1 MKRSQAARYARWSVG
16 AAVLLAVVTASVYV
30 ERGVKARIER
40 KNAPAAAA
48 QNVSRQSNGLS
59 FSKVEGNRKVFT
71 VDASRSTDFK
81 DRDLTELE
89 AVVITIFGAT
99 GERHDVIHTQS
110 CQYAKNGG
118 DVVCNGAVQM
128 DLESAA
134 DAERASKSDAAAP
147 PQIMHVETRQV
158 TFNRASGTA
167 ATNQEVTFVFPNGNG
182 RGTGMNYES
191 ELGTVQLLKDVTL
204 KLQAPVPAK
213 SVTNKKSAGKS
224 ALVLGGAETKQGE
237 DVTVTGSSLTF
248 DRNSRKM
255 EVRGPAAASSKTTQ
269 LAAGLLTLHLDAKFR
284 AQELL
289 ASGELNGAAPQLT
302 SRDAHGTMEV
312 HADLLAA
319 EFAPE
324 GWLTKITADGHV
336 RGLRQ
341 ADARGKSQAE
351 RDDVS
356 AETAAVMMW
365 PRVDQVKELEL
376 HHSVVLTSVSGSDAN
391 SKTLRT
397 EALRMDFS
405 GGKEGDISRP
415 VKAETLAPGRMEWSD
430 SVTNNPSGKTAAAQ
444 NSRAPVTHTVLAA
457 DKLQMLFGTLGKAKQ
472 LAADGHVRTE
482 RTMAG
487 KPAQI
492 ATANSGVAQLVA
504 TGGWSQMDLQGDVK
518 LQDGDRNGQADHAV
532 FRRVEQTAVL
542 TGRALVRDATTET
555 AAPRITFEQASGDTH
570 ADGGVRSTD
579 LPGRSS
585 AVELAP
591 SPIHLTSDTLQ
602 ANSKTGRAL
611 YSGHARMWQ
620 GESVLEADQIELL
633 RDTRVMNADGNIR
646 AVFPQVTATTEAPT
660 ARTPATR
667 PTPPSSAVALTAA
680 SGGTTSS
687 KKQNLWHVTAGSL
700 VYRDADNHAHLEHNV
715 VAQSADQKMRGPV
728 VDLYFTRS
736 NNPSAASPQN
746 GPQQISKAV
755 GTSGVTVEE
764 DGRKAVADR
773 GVYTASDGKFVMTG
787 GNPTLYDGSAGNTT
801 GRQLTFFLAD
811 DTIIVDSENGSRVL
825 TKHRVEK

>member
-1 MKRSQAARYARWSVG
+1 
-16 AAVLLAVVTASVYV
+16 
-30 ERGVKARIER
+30 
-40 KNAPAAAA
+40 
-48 QNVSRQSNGLS
+48 
-59 FSKVEGNRKVFT
+59 
-71 VDASRSTDFK
+71 
-81 DRDLTELE
+81 
-89 AVVITIFGAT
+89 
-99 GERHDVIHTQS
+99 
-110 CQYAKNGG
+110 
-118 DVVCNGAVQM
+118 
-128 DLESAA
+128 
-134 DAERASKSDAAAP
+134 
-147 PQIMHVETRQV
+147 
-158 TFNRASGTA
+158 
-167 ATNQEVTFVFPNGNG
+167 
-182 RGTGMNYES
+182 
-191 ELGTVQLLKDVTL
+191 
-204 KLQAPVPAK
+204 
-213 SVTNKKSAGKS
+213 
-224 ALVLGGAETKQGE
+224 
-237 DVTVTGSSLTF
+237 
-248 DRNSRKM
+248 
-255 EVRGPAAASSKTTQ
+255 
-269 LAAGLLTLHLDAKFR
+269 
-284 AQELL
+284 
-289 ASGELNGAAPQLT
+289 
-302 SRDAHGTMEV
+302 
-312 HADLLAA
+312 
-319 EFAPE
+319 
-324 GWLTKITADGHV
+324 
-336 RGLRQ
+336 
-341 ADARGKSQAE
+341 
-351 RDDVS
+351 
-356 AETAAVMMW
+356 
-365 PRVDQVKELEL
+365 
-376 HHSVVLTSVSGSDAN
+376 
-391 SKTLRT
+391 
-397 EALRMDFS
+397 
-405 GGKEGDISRP
+405 
-415 VKAETLAPGRMEWSD
+415 
-430 SVTNNPSGKTAAAQ
+430 
-444 NSRAPVTHTVLAA
+444 
-457 DKLQMLFGTLGKAKQ
+457 
-472 LAADGHVRTE
+472 
-482 RTMAG
+482 
-487 KPAQI
+487 
-492 ATANSGVAQLVA
+492 
-504 TGGWSQMDLQGDVK
+504 MDLQGDVK
-518 LQDGDRNGQADHAV
+518 LQDADRNGQADHAV

-680 SGGTTSS
+680 SGGTASP

-700 VYRDADNHAHLEHNV
+700 VYRDAGNHAHLEHNV

-755 GTSGVTVEE
+755 GTGGVTVEE